1 MLQAA
6 ASSSGNWSSRMS
18 AEPFPIEHDLFQV
31 GRKGFAVLESM
42 IFPFPLDHEGPSHRA
57 ARLTIRT
64 PDAQYAV
71 FAANINQQEAREL
84 ASLLP
89 LPRRDLNGLKLTAG
103 NDGWR
108 GWSDP
113 FVAAGQVPS
122 RNWVLQVDDPGDA
135 AVQVGDI
142 FTPDGLDRLI
152 PSENPNAE
160 IGDHVAREFY
170 RLRAAEREAKFT
182 L

>member
-1 MLQAA
+1 
-6 ASSSGNWSSRMS
+6 MS
-18 AEPFPIEHDLFQV
+18 AEPFSVSHNLFKV

-42 IFPFPLDHEGPSHRA
+42 IFPFPLDHEGPNHRA

-64 PDAQYAV
+64 ADAQYAV
-71 FAANINQQEAREL
+71 YAANMNLRAAREL

-89 LPRRDLNGLKLTAG
+89 LPRGDLNGLKLTAG
-103 NDGWR
+103 HDGMRSW
-108 GWSDP
+108 GDP
-113 FVAAGQVPS
+113 FVVAGEVPS
-122 RNWVLQVDDPGDA
+122 RDWVLQVDDPGDA

-142 FTPDGLDRLI
+142 FTPDGLDRLT
-152 PSENPNAE
+152 PSKHPHAQIE
-160 IGDHVAREFY
+160 DHVAREFY